1 MTYKTIDN
9 INKAQSCFFETINKI
24 KKPLDK
30 VDIKKEREDEWTR
43 IQISNIVNKR
53 GFITIDPRILNN
65 NKGIL
70 WTWEN

>member
-1 MTYKTIDN
+1 MTQSKVGSLKT
-9 INKAQSCFFETINKI
+9 KINKI

-53 GFITIDPRILNN
+53 GFITIDPRILKN

>member
-53 GFITIDPRILNN
+53 GFITIDPRILKN

-70 WTWEN
+70 